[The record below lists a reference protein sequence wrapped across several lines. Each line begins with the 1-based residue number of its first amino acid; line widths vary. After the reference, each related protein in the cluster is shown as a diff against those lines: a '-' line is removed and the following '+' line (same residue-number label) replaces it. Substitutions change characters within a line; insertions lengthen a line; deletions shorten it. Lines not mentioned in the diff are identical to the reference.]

1 MEGTVWLD
9 LAKFIQI
16 LYIKDINT
24 DNNHTKEH
32 TSPPPWKI
40 SPPSSTTPWDKAP
53 LNMRNFSSQT
63 HFLSIMLLILWYNLQ
78 NNNFMEIYVSRKG
91 FARKINNLTDFQKLR
106 S

>member
-24 DNNHTKEH
+24 DNNHKKEH

-40 SPPSSTTPWDKAP
+40 SPPPPQPPPGTKP
-53 LNMRNFSSQT
+53 L
-63 HFLSIMLLILWYNLQ
+63 
-78 NNNFMEIYVSRKG
+78 
-91 FARKINNLTDFQKLR
+91 
-106 S
+106 